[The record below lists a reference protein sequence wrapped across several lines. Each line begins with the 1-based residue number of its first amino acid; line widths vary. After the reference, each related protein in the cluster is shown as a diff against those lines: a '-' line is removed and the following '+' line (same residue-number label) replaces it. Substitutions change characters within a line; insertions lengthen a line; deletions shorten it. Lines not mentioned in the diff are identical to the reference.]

1 MNDLKK
7 PKKFVIECT
16 EEQLDD
22 LKCVIDY
29 VLNTEQDHFDEW
41 LQEDHYEED
50 MHIYAQA
57 CNAARIEYKEM
68 K

>member
-1 MNDLKK
+1 MKI
-7 PKKFVIECT
+7 KKFVIECT

-22 LKCVIDY
+22 LKSVIDY
-29 VLNTEQDHFDEW
+29 ILNTEQDHFDEW
-41 LQEDHYEED
+41 LQEEHDEED

-57 CNAARIEYKEM
+57 CNSARIEYKEI